1 MRHLY
6 QDFLKG
12 FYYVTV
18 ITILMS
24 ISSHSVIELFR
35 GY

>member
-12 FYYVTV
+12 LYYITV

-24 ISSHSVIELFR
+24 ISAYSVIETCR